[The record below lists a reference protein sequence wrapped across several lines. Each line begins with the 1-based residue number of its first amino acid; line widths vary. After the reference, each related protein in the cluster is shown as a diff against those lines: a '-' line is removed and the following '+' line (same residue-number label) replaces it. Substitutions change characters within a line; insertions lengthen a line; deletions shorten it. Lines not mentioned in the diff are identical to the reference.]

1 MGDHA
6 GYKKGQKDQPANN
19 KSNKQS
25 HGDFRKEPREAVAGP
40 SGGRHLRIDSIRSHI
55 ILHINWYL
63 DIHLIHNIQYLQ
75 RFL

>member
-1 MGDHA
+1 
-6 GYKKGQKDQPANN
+6 
-19 KSNKQS
+19 
-25 HGDFRKEPREAVAGP
+25 VAGP